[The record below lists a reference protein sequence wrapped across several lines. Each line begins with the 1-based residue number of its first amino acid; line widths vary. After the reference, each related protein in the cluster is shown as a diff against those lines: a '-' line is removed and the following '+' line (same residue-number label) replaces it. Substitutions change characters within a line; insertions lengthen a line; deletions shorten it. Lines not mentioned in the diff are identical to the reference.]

1 MSANGNWYFLKRMA
15 ESRCKMKTIYAIID
29 DIRHDAVMVRDS
41 ASCPH
46 RSIAR
51 AIVEKLHRLVEKL
64 EKVEGAK

>member
-1 MSANGNWYFLKRMA
+1 
-15 ESRCKMKTIYAIID
+15 MKEIYTSID
-29 DIRHDAVMVRDS
+29 DIRHHAETIRDS

-64 EKVEGAK
+64 EKVERVE

>member
-1 MSANGNWYFLKRMA
+1 MSANENWYFLKRMK
-15 ESRCKMKTIYAIID
+15 ESRCGMKEIYATID

-64 EKVEGAK
+64 EEKER

>member
-1 MSANGNWYFLKRMA
+1 MSANGNWYFIKRME
-15 ESRCKMKTIYAIID
+15 ESRCGMKEIYALID
-29 DIRHDAVMVRDS
+29 DIRHHAETVRDS